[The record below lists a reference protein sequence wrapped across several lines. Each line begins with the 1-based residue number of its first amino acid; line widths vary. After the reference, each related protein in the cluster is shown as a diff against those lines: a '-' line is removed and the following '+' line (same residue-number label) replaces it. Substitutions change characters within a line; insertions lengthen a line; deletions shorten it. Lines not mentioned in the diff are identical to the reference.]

1 MKANVEAS
9 ANDKLREEELL
20 AQLNTLLFA
29 GSDTS
34 ELFLLLNW
42 FCVTSHLP
50 IASGALAR
58 ALQLL
63 ALHQDVQDRLRAEI
77 VAARKANGDHDL
89 DYQGIENL
97 PFLSAVVRET
107 LRLYPPVPHL
117 PRV

>member
-1 MKANVEAS
+1 VKANVEAS

-34 ELFLLLNW
+34 ELFLFNW
-42 FCVTSHLP
+42 LCVTSHLP

-63 ALHQDVQDRLRAEI
+63 ALHQDVQDKLRAEI